1 MGIGN
6 IRTALVAAIKSM
18 TVENGYAFDWSVGT
32 VNPPRSDWN
41 AVPDDKYP
49 VADFFFEDEEC
60 ENGEENTQTISN
72 ILTVMI
78 DAIPKK
84 RSVTAENVDAAIDDF
99 KRLVGNNFNLSQSCF
114 FWWYERA
121 ERYRNESSFPEYM
134 VRLTFKI
141 RYRQDRKNP

>member
-1 MGIGN
+1 MGISN
-6 IRTALVAAIKSM
+6 IRAGLVAAIKTM
-18 TVENGYAFDWSVGT
+18 TLDSGYSFDWDTGT

-41 AVPDDKYP
+41 AVADAKYP

-60 ENGEENTQTISN
+60 ENGEENTQTITN
-72 ILTVMI
+72 LLTVMI
-78 DAIPKK
+78 DVIPKK
-84 RSVTAENVDAAIDDF
+84 RGVTAEDIDKAIDDF
-99 KRLVGNNFNLSQSCF
+99 KKLAGNNHNLSRSCF

-121 ERYRNESSFPEYM
+121 ERFRNEANFPEYL